1 MYDILL
7 FDLDGTLTN
16 SKEGITKSAQ
26 FALKHFGIYEE
37 DLDKLTC
44 FIGPPLTDQFEA
56 YCGVSREKALEITA
70 KFRERYNTVGL
81 WENELFPGIADM
93 LDALKK
99 AGKRLAVATSKPE
112 ETAVR
117 ILDKF
122 QVLDFFETVS
132 GSEMDMGRTTKS
144 EVIEEALIR
153 MGCRRKEGKM
163 PDSGSVQGGLSRKLW
178 DTEHILMIGDRKHDV
193 EGAAMFHMDCAGVK
207 FGFAEEGELE
217 QAGAIFVAD
226 TVEDLKERLLRL

>member
-37 DLDKLTC
+37 DLDRLTC
-44 FIGPPLTDQFEA
+44 FIGPPLTDQFEV
-56 YCGVSREKALEITA
+56 YCGISREKALEITA

-81 WENELFPGIADM
+81 RENELFPGIADM

-122 QVLDFFETVS
+122 RVLDFFETVS
-132 GSEMDMGRTTKS
+132 GSEMDMGRC
-144 EVIEEALIR
+144 EIR
-153 MGCRRKEGKM
+153 ICRRRRVGTGRRRFCGRY
-163 PDSGSVQGGLSRKLW
+163 S
-178 DTEHILMIGDRKHDV
+178 
-193 EGAAMFHMDCAGVK
+193 
-207 FGFAEEGELE
+207 
-217 QAGAIFVAD
+217 
-226 TVEDLKERLLRL
+226 